1 MCETL
6 PPFKVAVDALTSED
20 ADISLSEK
28 IIAILLKKLGELQ
41 SNISKEIMQRFSV
54 QIG

>member
-6 PPFKVAVDALTSED
+6 APFKVAVYALVSED
-20 ADISLSEK
+20 VDISLSEK
-28 IIAILLKKLGELQ
+28 IIAILLEKLGELQ
-41 SNISKEIMQRFSV
+41 YNISKEIIQRFSV